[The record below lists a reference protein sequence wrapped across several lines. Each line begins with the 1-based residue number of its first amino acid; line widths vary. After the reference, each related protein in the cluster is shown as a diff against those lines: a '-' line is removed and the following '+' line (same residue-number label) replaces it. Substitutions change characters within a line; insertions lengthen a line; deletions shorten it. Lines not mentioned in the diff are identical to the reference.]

1 MENNANKS
9 DIDIVSEHVEDKS
22 AAIQISADELAF
34 LRMRNSPL
42 AFIRYAFK
50 LVPQR
55 VKDEYRA
62 RYELGL
68 LQRDQ
73 DWTAFCETVK
83 PYWFDEYR
91 EGFDLTWHQ
100 SLALSG
106 VEKSLGGT
114 ASQRISIVSG
124 HGIGKSTLLS
134 WLILWFLFVHPQSQV
149 ACTSPG
155 AEQMYDVLWKE
166 IKKWIERM
174 PKEIQVL
181 YEWEST
187 HIRMKESPMTWFA
200 RAKTSSKE
208 NTEALAGVHADWVF
222 IAVDEASGVEEPIF
236 ETMEGALT
244 SGNILV
250 FLISNGTRS
259 IGYFY
264 DTHHK
269 DKDRWQTFA
278 FDSEE
283 SPRVD
288 KKYVQG
294 IIDKYGID
302 SVQYAI
308 RVRGQ
313 FPDEGIMDDKGYVQL
328 FNEADLHFVPFDPDW
343 KPVGRVK
350 SALDAS
356 GEGQDSSEWAVRDRI
371 RSGIM
376 ASEKSSTPA
385 SMSNIS
391 TTLMEKYRI
400 HPRDFVIDAFGKGH
414 QVAQEIALSTQN
426 QKQAWRVTPINT
438 GDPCDYEQDRELY
451 MNIRAM
457 LFYKM
462 MLWARQG
469 GEFMESNRLKEELL
483 SIRFRRTVTGRIQ
496 IMDKVSMKK
505 LGFNSPN
512 MADALSMT
520 FLFDDRAAE
529 SEFERERRES
539 DEKDFDPHTTMD

>member
-1 MENNANKS
+1 METIANDEKVAP
-9 DIDIVSEHVEDKS
+9 ISEAVVF
-22 AAIQISADELAF
+22 AM
-34 LRMRNSPL
+34 MRDSPL
-42 AFIRYAFK
+42 KYIEVMFHLA
-50 LVPQR
+50 PQP
-55 VKDEYRA
+55 VKAEYKA
-62 RYELGL
+62 RYELGQL
-68 LQRDQ
+68 LRGK
-73 DWTAFCETVK
+73 DWDSFCATIK
-83 PYWFDEYR
+83 PYWFGEYSD
-91 EGFDLTWHQ
+91 GTHITWQ
-100 SLALSG
+100 QTLALIG
-106 VEKSLGGT
+106 VRKALRGECS
-114 ASQRISIVSG
+114 ARISIVSG

-134 WLILWFLFVHPQSQV
+134 WIILWFLFVHSASQV

-166 IKKWIERM
+166 LKKWIEKM
-174 PKEIQVL
+174 PKSYADL
-181 YEWEST
+181 YLWEST
-187 HIRMKESPMTWFA
+187 HIRMAQSPQTWFA

-208 NTEALAGVHADWVF
+208 NTEALAGVHADWVL

-250 FLISNGTRS
+250 FIISNGTRS

-269 DKDRWQTFA
+269 DKERWQTFA

-288 KKYVQG
+288 TKYVQG

-308 RVRGQ
+308 RVRGE

-328 FNEADLHFVPFDPDW
+328 FNEADIHMVPFDANW
-343 KPVGRVK
+343 KPVGRPK
-350 SALDAS
+350 AALDAS
-356 GEGQDSSEWAVRDRI
+356 GEGQDSSEWAVRDRL
-371 RSGIM
+371 RAGIM
-376 ASEKSSTPA
+376 ATEQTSTPA

-391 TTLMEKYRI
+391 LTVMEKYKI
-400 HPRDFVIDAFGKGH
+400 EPRDFTIDAFGKGH
-414 QVAQEIALSTQN
+414 QVAQEIALATQN
-426 QKQAWRVTPINT
+426 QKSAWRVTPINT
-438 GDPCDYEQDRELY
+438 GDPCDYDADKELY
-451 MNIRAM
+451 VNIRAM

-462 MLWARQG
+462 MLWCRAG
-469 GEFMESNRLKEELL
+469 GEFMESDRLKDELM

-512 MADALSMT
+512 KADALSMT
-520 FLFDDRAAE
+520 FLRDDRVAE
-529 SEFERERRES
+529 TEYETQRRANS
-539 DEKDFDPHTTMD
+539 DKEFDPHEIFSDL